1 MSRTKDKSIKK
12 YECKACVFFCSRSC
26 DWERHIITKK
36 HKIRTNNRDKSDNSI
51 SCECGKKYKHAS
63 SLWNHKKKCNFLV
76 CEEVNESKKIDKKEI
91 SMGLIKELIKENVDL
106 RNLLVEQNEKIDI
119 QSDKLNEQ
127 NTMLSDIQKKDNVT
141 INQNNTQNNKFSIN
155 MFLNEKCKDAI
166 NFTDFIER
174 IEITYDDLI
183 NNAQLG
189 FAGGISKILMDNL
202 KQFNLYERPIHYT
215 DIKREIM
222 YIRDE
227 DKWQKDD
234 TDQKIEDG
242 IKEVSRKSIGSLLK
256 WKQENP
262 EYSNVDSDFSN
273 KCIEIQ
279 QQSSA
284 GMNKNSYPKIK
295 TKIAKEN
302 IIHKENM
309 NYLISA

>member
-76 CEEVNESKKIDKKEI
+76 CEEINESKKIDKKEI

-141 INQNNTQNNKFSIN
+141 INQNNTPF
-155 MFLNEKCKDAI
+155 
-166 NFTDFIER
+166 
-174 IEITYDDLI
+174 
-183 NNAQLG
+183 
-189 FAGGISKILMDNL
+189 
-202 KQFNLYERPIHYT
+202 
-215 DIKREIM
+215 
-222 YIRDE
+222 
-227 DKWQKDD
+227 
-234 TDQKIEDG
+234 
-242 IKEVSRKSIGSLLK
+242 
-256 WKQENP
+256 
-262 EYSNVDSDFSN
+262 
-273 KCIEIQ
+273 
-279 QQSSA
+279 
-284 GMNKNSYPKIK
+284 K
-295 TKIAKEN
+295 TNQRAKP
-302 IIHKENM
+302 
-309 NYLISA
+309 A

>member
-1 MSRTKDKSIKK
+1 MSITKDKSIKK
-12 YECKACVFFCSRSC
+12 YECKACVFFCGRSC

-36 HKIRTNNRDKSDNSI
+36 HKIRTNNRDKLDNSI

-63 SLWNHKKKCNFLV
+63 SLWNHKKKCNLLI
-76 CEEVNESKKIDKKEI
+76 CEEINQSKKIDKKEI
-91 SMGLIKELIKENVDL
+91 SMGLIKELIKENGDL

-127 NTMLSDIQKKDNVT
+127 NTMLSDIQKIDNVT

-166 NFTDFIER
+166 NFKDFIER

-202 KQFNLYERPIHYT
+202 KQFNLYERPIHCT

-302 IIHKENM
+302 IILKEKLDT
-309 NYLISA
+309 LISA

>member
-1 MSRTKDKSIKK
+1 MSKIKDKSIKK
-12 YECKACVFFCSRSC
+12 YECKSCVFFCSRSC

-36 HKIRTNNRDKSDNSI
+36 HKMRTNNKDTSENSI

-63 SLWNHKKKCNFLV
+63 SLWNHRKKCNFLV
-76 CEEVNESKKIDKKEI
+76 CEEINDTKKIDKKEI

-202 KQFNLYERPIHYT
+202 KQFNLYERPIHCT

-295 TKIAKEN
+295 SKIAKKN

-309 NYLISA
+309 NSLISA